1 MPTACRE
8 FQFIQFFSQL
18 WFFDGMFKPTFKF
31 YKGYSIAV
39 NKTIKDYLD
48 YIDSLP
54 LVDTPEIF
62 GLHPNADIT

>member
-1 MPTACRE
+1 
-8 FQFIQFFSQL
+8 
-18 WFFDGMFKPTFKF
+18 MFKPTFKF

-39 NKTIKDYLD
+39 HKTIKDYLD

-62 GLHPNADIT
+62 GLHPNADITYVLVT

>member
-1 MPTACRE
+1 M
-8 FQFIQFFSQL
+8 

-39 NKTIKDYLD
+39 HKTIKDYLD

-62 GLHPNADIT
+62 GLHPNADITYVLVT

>member
-1 MPTACRE
+1 
-8 FQFIQFFSQL
+8 
-18 WFFDGMFKPTFKF
+18 MFKPAFKF

-39 NKTIKDYLD
+39 HKTIKDYLD

-62 GLHPNADIT
+62 GLHPNADITYVMTRAN